1 MEISRKDYQNKIR
14 RNSNFFN
21 LLLFINLWYLKK
33 GSDSMNKIGIIFAM
47 KEEQEKLLKIVT
59 LKNMILKLD

>member
-1 MEISRKDYQNKIR
+1 
-14 RNSNFFN
+14 
-21 LLLFINLWYLKK
+21 
-33 GSDSMNKIGIIFAM
+33 MNKIGIIFAM